1 MQRHPSVQEKLELAY
16 DLVSEI
22 LGEAPQL
29 YELHLE
35 QALLVLVPALR
46 RARRSPKLRTRPPRP
61 QYQDQELQFY
71 PPAAKGRRGAPH
83 QAAAP
88 AHGTA
93 GHTPRKNPPPHP
105 PLPPSNLP
113 PTPRQGSLRHT
124 R

>member
-61 QYQDQELQFY
+61 QYQDQEHQF
-71 PPAAKGRRGAPH
+71 
-83 QAAAP
+83 
-88 AHGTA
+88 
-93 GHTPRKNPPPHP
+93 
-105 PLPPSNLP
+105 
-113 PTPRQGSLRHT
+113 
-124 R
+124 